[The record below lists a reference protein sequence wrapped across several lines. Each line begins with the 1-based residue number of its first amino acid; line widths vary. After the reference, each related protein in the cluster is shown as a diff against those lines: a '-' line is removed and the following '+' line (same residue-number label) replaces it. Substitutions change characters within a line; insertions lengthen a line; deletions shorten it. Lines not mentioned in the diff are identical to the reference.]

1 MALSDAKLPSLKEK
15 LAEQAKATP
24 EAPKVDVEVKVEEPK
39 KRKKFIS

>member
-15 LAEQAKATP
+15 LAEQAKP
-24 EAPKVDVEVKVEEPK
+24 EAPKEDIEVKVEEPK

>member
-15 LAEQAKATP
+15 LAEQAKVQP
-24 EAPKVDVEVKVEEPK
+24 EAPTDVEVKVEEPK